1 MGDHLGVLR
10 PREGEMKRLVLGF
23 AATLLVAASMASAAN
38 AARPHHLKGT
48 FSDVFIS
55 PAGERCDFDQQ
66 ISFTLVFNDIV
77 FGDLENPSKLISHVT
92 ADVAHTNLDTGYTL
106 TEVDTSV
113 QILDFERGVGA
124 TMGIVWK
131 LRTPE
136 GRLVFVQVGRVTYT
150 LEGELLT
157 ITPHLLPV
165 DVAPIVCGLLGGN
178 AA

>member
-1 MGDHLGVLR
+1 
-10 PREGEMKRLVLGF
+10 MKRPLLAV
-23 AATLLVAASMASAAN
+23 AAALLVAASMAGAAN
-38 AARPHHLKGT
+38 AAQPHHFKGT
-48 FSDVFIS
+48 VSDTFVI
-55 PAGERCDFDQQ
+55 PAGEGCDFDEQ

-77 FGDLENPSKLISHVT
+77 FGDLEDPSRLISHVT
-92 ADVAHTNLDTGYTL
+92 ADVSHTNLDTGYTL
-106 TEVDTSV
+106 TEVDTTV
-113 QILDFERGVGA
+113 QILDFEAGVGM

-136 GRLVFVQVGRVTYT
+136 GKLVFVQVGRVTYT
-150 LEGELLT
+150 LDDELLT